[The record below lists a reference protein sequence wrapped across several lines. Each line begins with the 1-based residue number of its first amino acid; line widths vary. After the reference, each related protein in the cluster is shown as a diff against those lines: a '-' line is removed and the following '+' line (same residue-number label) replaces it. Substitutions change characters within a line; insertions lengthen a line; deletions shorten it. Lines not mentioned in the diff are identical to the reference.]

1 MRRDETERSIF
12 ERSQEKV
19 MPNAKVTVGQFA
31 EALRLGCATEN
42 IDQDNVFLT
51 QSSIN
56 RPAFQLAGYYEYF
69 DRERLQIS
77 GMAENEYMST
87 VCAQERKIRF
97 DRLFNLG
104 FPAMIHTRGIR
115 PYPEEIEAA
124 QKYSIPILISQK
136 ETGHVI
142 VDTVTWLHERLSPME
157 TRHGVLVDVFGEG
170 ILITGNTG
178 IGKSE
183 TAIELIK
190 RGHRM
195 VADDLV
201 EIRKTGDF
209 NLLGSAPE
217 ITRHF
222 VEIRGIGVVDIKS
235 LYGVESVKD
244 FQKIDMVINLEQW
257 DGKSSYD
264 RLGLEEY
271 YEEIL
276 DVKIVRHRV
285 PVRPGRNLAVVIETA
300 AVNNRQK
307 KMGYNAAQEL
317 VNRVKQEVRSKA
329 VDYTE

>member
-1 MRRDETERSIF
+1 MERLEAEKEIIKD
-12 ERSQEKV
+12 SQEIN
-19 MPNAKVTVGQFA
+19 MPNANVTVRQFA
-31 EALRLGCATEN
+31 EALMLECATPDIDTDN
-42 IDQDNVFLT
+42 IYIT

-69 DRERLQIS
+69 DRARLQIS

-87 VCAQERKIRF
+87 VVPEERSIRF
-97 DRLFNLG
+97 DKLFNLG

-115 PYPEEIEAA
+115 PYPEEVEAA
-124 QKYSIPILISQK
+124 RKYNIPIVISSQ
-136 ETGHVI
+136 ETGRVI
-142 VDTVTWLHERLSPME
+142 VDAVTWLHERLSPME

-190 RGHRM
+190 RGHRL

-222 VEIRGIGVVDIKS
+222 VELRGIGVVDIKS

-276 DVKIVRHRV
+276 DVKVVRHRV

-307 KMGYNAAQEL
+307 KMGYNAAKEL
-317 VNRVKQEVRSKA
+317 VNRVQQEVRSKA
-329 VDYTE
+329 VK

>member
-1 MRRDETERSIF
+1 
-12 ERSQEKV
+12 
-19 MPNAKVTVGQFA
+19 MPHTNVTVRQLADAFKL
-31 EALRLGCATEN
+31 ECSIPD
-42 IDQDNVFLT
+42 IDLDKVFLD

-56 RPAFQLAGYYEYF
+56 RPAFQLAGYYEFF
-69 DRERLQIS
+69 DNSRLQIT
-77 GMAENEYMST
+77 GQAEYEYMSKMSSE
-87 VCAQERKIRF
+87 ERKDRF
-97 DRLFNLG
+97 FKLFELG
-104 FPAMIHTRGIR
+104 FPALIMTRGIK
-115 PYPEEIEAA
+115 PYKEALEAA
-124 QKYSIPILISQK
+124 QHFRIPVLVSEN
-136 ETGHVI
+136 ETGKVI
-142 VDTVTWLHERLSPME
+142 VDVVTWLNEKLSPMD

-201 EIRKTGDF
+201 EIHKTGEYD
-209 NLLGSAPE
+209 LLGSAPE

-222 VEIRGIGVVDIKS
+222 VELRGIGVVDIKS

-244 FQKIDMVINLEQW
+244 VQKIDMIINLEQW
-257 DGKSSYD
+257 DGKAHYD
-264 RLGLEEY
+264 RLGLEED

-276 DVKIVRHRV
+276 GVKIVRHKV

-307 KMGYNAAQEL
+307 KMGYNAAEEL
-317 VNRVKQEVRSKA
+317 VDRVKQEVRRKA
-329 VDYTE
+329 VD